1 MKRIEIRSG
10 WRFAALATAVAAALL
25 TSGGCGP
32 KGPARYALSG
42 KVTYHGAPVPWGC
55 ITFLPDGTKGNS
67 GPATLAPIVNG
78 AYQTKAGEGTIGG
91 PHVVLIDAFEA
102 VTFEPWGERGRR
114 ASRPKAAFRQTSL

>member
-1 MKRIEIRSG
+1 M
-10 WRFAALATAVAAALL
+10 
-25 TSGGCGP
+25 
-32 KGPARYALSG
+32 
-42 KVTYHGAPVPWGC
+42 PWGC

-102 VTFEPWGERGRR
+102 VTLSPGGKGADGHPAPKQRFGKPLFEQVRVQVNLPRQ
-114 ASRPKAAFRQTSL
+114 AATHDFALPAE